1 MKQGPKSL
9 PQIGVLGLLGPS
21 CGVLSTR
28 QEPNGP
34 SLIRQTGD
42 VLGSQ
47 TATEVGFIS
56 VAEAADRLNVP
67 IWDVMRLAERGAIS
81 TRLLVSAADVDALK
95 EQQ

>member
-1 MKQGPKSL
+1 M
-9 PQIGVLGLLGPS
+9 
-21 CGVLSTR
+21 
-28 QEPNGP
+28 
-34 SLIRQTGD
+34 
-42 VLGSQ
+42 GSQ